1 MSIDVIGWD
10 IGGAHLKA
18 VALNPQGQVQ
28 QVMQLPCPLWQGL
41 EHLHEAIR
49 ELQQSIPIAGQS
61 RHAITMSGELV
72 DLFDSR
78 QQGVT
83 QLLEVIQEHF
93 PDSDMQVFVGRN
105 GFQCCDDLQ
114 QIDAEA
120 TASVN
125 WLATAWFVASRVRS
139 GLLIDIG
146 STTTDIIRLSDHEI
160 HVQGYTDYDRLRH
173 HELVYTGIVRTPVMM
188 LTNQV
193 PFQGH
198 QIPLIAEHFATTADI
213 YRLCNELPAYADQMP
228 TADQGDKTQPAS
240 ARRLARMLGRDYQPD
255 ELDDW
260 IQLAWFLR
268 QQQLQQIGH
277 ACDKQIAPILSE
289 PDNVIVGAG
298 SGRFL
303 VQQLASTLNLP
314 YLDFSHFLPP
324 GSIQTELNIP
334 EFAPAFSVASLLQH
348 V

>member
-1 MSIDVIGWD
+1 MNIDIIGWD

-18 VALNPQGQVQ
+18 VALNAQGQVQ
-28 QVMQLPCPLWQGL
+28 HVIQLPCPLWQGV
-41 EHLHEAIR
+41 EHLHQAIR
-49 ELQQSIPIAGQS
+49 ELKQCIDTEHS

-83 QLLEVIQEHF
+83 ELLSVIKEHF
-93 PDSDMQVFVGRN
+93 PDTDMQVFVGRH
-105 GFQCCDDLQ
+105 GFQSCDDLQ
-114 QIDAEA
+114 GLDAEA
-120 TASVN
+120 TASAN
-125 WLATAWFVASRVRS
+125 WLATAWFAASRVQS

-146 STTTDIIRLSDHEI
+146 STTSDIMRLSDHAI
-160 HVQGYTDYDRLRH
+160 HVQGYSDFDRLRY
-173 HELVYTGIVRTPVMM
+173 HELVYTGIVRTPVMI
-188 LTNQV
+188 LSDKV

-198 QIPLIAEHFATTADI
+198 QIPLMAEHFATTADI
-213 YRLCNELPAYADQMP
+213 YRLCGELPEYADQMP
-228 TADQGDKTQPAS
+228 AADNGDKTQAAS

-268 QQQLQQIGH
+268 QQQLQQIRH
-277 ACDKQIAPILSE
+277 ACEIQLAPIRAE
-289 PDNVIVGAG
+289 TDNVLVGAG
-298 SGRFL
+298 TGRFL
-303 VQQLASTLNLP
+303 VKQLATALKLP
-314 YLDFSHFLPP
+314 YLDFSSFLPP

-334 EFAPAFSVASLLQH
+334 DCAPAFSVASLLQQ